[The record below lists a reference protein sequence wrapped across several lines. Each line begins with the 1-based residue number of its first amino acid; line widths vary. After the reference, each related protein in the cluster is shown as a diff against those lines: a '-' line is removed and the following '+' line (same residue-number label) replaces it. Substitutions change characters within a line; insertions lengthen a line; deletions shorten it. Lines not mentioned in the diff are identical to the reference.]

1 MLLVTFKNVKNTH
14 DVFYMFIVMLHMKLR
29 FIKWCADGS
38 GAKCHVEESSTWK
51 PKARFGNQKLDLETR
66 WNQKFDLET
75 RKARFGKLGKLV
87 LETKKALFRNQR
99 FKNNKARFGNQE
111 SSFWQPRA
119 RFGNHFGNQKLVLEN
134 QKLFLKLESLFWKP
148 QAFM

>member
-1 MLLVTFKNVKNTH
+1 MMRGWFRCQVPRGG
-14 DVFYMFIVMLHMKLR
+14 KLDLET
-29 FIKWCADGS
+29 K
-38 GAKCHVEESSTWK
+38 SSFWK
-51 PKARFGNQKLDLETR
+51 PKARFGNEIAR
-66 WNQKFDLET
+66 FGNQKFDLET